1 MELGKGEDR
10 LTDHLSLWK
19 ADAEAMGIPKNIQ
32 RGLAFMAGINFVVNG
47 APVDRS
53 ALPYF
58 AARLSKHLTWTQQ
71 MLNLPDHGGG
81 DFSPDPIAGLLFELA
96 LQFDPEFMP
105 RVVTLP
111 SGASFPSIRKEPGTR
126 LPRLDP
132 FNLATASKVANSLY
146 SQIGDCIRESDLE
159 AALIGGLRFFD
170 GYHQVDYRNTIAMC
184 RYALKV
190 RPPHM
195 VWISR
200 CVLFELQD
208 LPFWDLTANVFDAFF
223 LEQRDEKLLCRRFYD
238 TLRNFDLVPVPETTN
253 FEEFRRVCLLVA
265 RNFVKLP
272 ELADEVAKCL
282 ELIAGDGRSLFREDL
297 DGALQD
303 LDEDVFNQWGYSD
316 WTAATLDLS
325 PGEKCDRICCIVWS
339 ALRAALR
346 QLRA

>member
-1 MELGKGEDR
+1 M
-10 LTDHLSLWK
+10 TDHLSLWK
-19 ADAEAMGIPKNIQ
+19 ADAEAMGIPENIQ
-32 RGLAFMAGINFVVNG
+32 RGLAFMAGIALVVNG
-47 APVDRS
+47 APVEQS
-53 ALPYF
+53 ALPII
-58 AARLSKHLTWTQQ
+58 AARLSQHLP
-71 MLNLPDHGGG
+71 NLPDDIGG
-81 DFSPDPIAGLLFELA
+81 DFYPDPIAGLLFELA
-96 LQFDPEFMP
+96 LQFDPEFTP

-132 FNLATASKVANSLY
+132 LNLATASKVANSLY
-146 SQIGDCIRESDLE
+146 SQIGDCIQESDLE

-184 RYALKV
+184 RYAIEV

-223 LEQRDEKLLCRRFYD
+223 LEQREEKLLCRTFYD

-253 FEEFRRVCLLVA
+253 FEEFRHVCLLAA

-272 ELADEVAKCL
+272 DFEDLVNPCL
-282 ELIAGDGRSLFREDL
+282 EQIAEDGGSFFRDDL
-297 DGALQD
+297 GEALQD
-303 LDEDVFNQWGYSD
+303 LDADVFNQWGYSD
-316 WTAATLDLS
+316 WIEPTLDLS
-325 PGEKCDRICCIVWS
+325 SGEKCDRICCIVWS
-339 ALRAALR
+339 ALRSALR